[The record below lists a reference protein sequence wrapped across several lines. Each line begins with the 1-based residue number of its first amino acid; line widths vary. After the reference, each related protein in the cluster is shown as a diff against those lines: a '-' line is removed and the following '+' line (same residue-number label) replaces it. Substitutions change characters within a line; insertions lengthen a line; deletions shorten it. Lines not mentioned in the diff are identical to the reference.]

1 MLHQIWHLY
10 GTVFLHN
17 INNFDIKPVVL
28 TVMWSSVKFSL
39 NLLEEKKLPLSLIWR
54 MKVEL
59 SGWIEESTSGVWRST
74 YLSSSDQEWN
84 MLNAILGDDL
94 MTVNYSRLTLQNVSI
109 CTSNSFTL
117 LSSGLGELG
126 WGMVAALILP
136 SWLCITALCL
146 DISSFQFSIIN
157 YSDVIITT
165 ISNYESSNKMC
176 NV

>member
-59 SGWIEESTSGVWRST
+59 SGWIEESTSAVWGST
-74 YLSSSDQEWN
+74 YLSSSWVTVWSGIKYAKCDPRWRFDDRQLFMTYILCR
-84 MLNAILGDDL
+84 MLAFA
-94 MTVNYSRLTLQNVSI
+94 LQIPSLCSAQDWENWV
-109 CTSNSFTL
+109 
-117 LSSGLGELG
+117 GG
-126 WGMVAALILP
+126 W
-136 SWLCITALCL
+136 
-146 DISSFQFSIIN
+146 
-157 YSDVIITT
+157 
-165 ISNYESSNKMC
+165 
-176 NV
+176 